1 MRYLPAT
8 MASANQSSLKSVG
21 DSPTDKAAIDFLPDA
36 DEIERRPLPFMARIT
51 VHLLIATLATF
62 FAWAWI
68 SEVDMIV
75 NAKGRLVT
83 PLPNIV
89 VQPLET
95 SIVQTIDVR
104 QGQVVK
110 KGDRLATL
118 DPTFALA
125 DSSQLKS
132 KLDSLSTQWA
142 SLDAELSGVR
152 LDSEEEETADR
163 KIQSRLAKERQ
174 ASYGAQVRRQS
185 ESIARLRSSL
195 ETARRDEEGQLLRVK
210 GLKEMDAM
218 TEDLVN
224 KKLAVKSRL
233 LEVRDRLME
242 AERGAELARNR
253 QVEIRKELAAL
264 EAEKAAYE
272 TGWRQKLL
280 EEMLAVS
287 RERDAVSD
295 QLQKANLRQSR
306 VILSAPADAVVLDVA
321 KLSPGSIVKEAEP
334 VFTLVPISEVLEAE
348 VQIDSLDMGYIKA
361 GAQSS
366 LKIDAYPFQKHG
378 TLNGQLRTVSQDAF
392 RRESNSTAVS
402 DAFYSAR
409 IAFSSAHLEAMPPGS
424 ALLPGMTLTA
434 EIQVGKRSVL
444 SYLLWPLTKAAKE
457 SIREP

>member
-1 MRYLPAT
+1 VKPTAPG
-8 MASANQSSLKSVG
+8 SS
-21 DSPTDKAAIDFLPDA
+21 DKTAIDFLPDA

-51 VHLLIATLATF
+51 VHLLIGALVTF
-62 FAWAWI
+62 FVWAWL

-95 SIVQTIDVR
+95 SIIQTIDVR
-104 QGQVVK
+104 PGQVVK
-110 KGDRLATL
+110 KGDRLASL
-118 DPTFALA
+118 DPTFAQA

-132 KLDSLSTQWA
+132 KLDSLNTQWA
-142 SLDAELSGVR
+142 SLDAELSGGRVER
-152 LDSEEEETADR
+152 ESTESPDS
-163 KIQSRLAKERQ
+163 KIQSRLSKERQ
-174 ASYGAQVRRQS
+174 ASYGSQIRRQI

-195 ETARRDEEGQLLRVK
+195 ETARRDEEGQQARVK
-210 GLKEMDAM
+210 GLKEMEVM
-218 TEDLVN
+218 TEDLVS

-233 LEVRDRLME
+233 LDVRDRLME

-253 QVEIRKELAAL
+253 QVEIRKELSAL
-264 EAEKAAYE
+264 EAEKSAYE

-287 RERDAVSD
+287 RERDAISD

-306 VILSAPADAVVLDVA
+306 VVLSAPADAVVLEVA

-334 VFTLVPISEVLEAE
+334 FFTLVPISEVLEAE
-348 VQIDSLDMGYIKA
+348 VQIDSLDMGYIKI
-361 GAQSS
+361 GAKSN
-366 LKIDAYPFQKHG
+366 LKIDAFPFQKHG
-378 TLNGQLRTVSQDAF
+378 ALEGYLRTVSQDAF
-392 RRESNSTAVS
+392 RRESSSAVVT
-402 DAFYSAR
+402 DAYYGAR
-409 IAFSSAHLEAMPPGS
+409 IALPSAHLEEMPPG
-424 ALLPGMTLTA
+424 ATLLPGMTLTA
-434 EIQVGKRSVL
+434 EILVGKRSVL